1 MDLQVVL
8 YPRKPCCVTID
19 EYNKC
24 VDLYSDGLYRF
35 LLKNVKDR
43 EKAKDLVQETYARLW
58 TKVEEVSFEK
68 AKSYIFTA
76 GYHTMI
82 DQIRRE
88 KRHQEYQAAE
98 FSSGQGSS
106 NRQYSDLS
114 EILDEALERL
124 PPVQKSVIMLR
135 DYEGYSYEDIEK
147 ITGLNESQVKVY
159 IYRGRVALKEYI
171 GKLENV
177 V

>member
-1 MDLQVVL
+1 
-8 YPRKPCCVTID
+8 
-19 EYNKC
+19 
-24 VDLYSDGLYRF
+24 
-35 LLKNVKDR
+35 VKDR
-43 EKAKDLVQETYARLW
+43 DKAKDLVQDTYAKLW

-82 DQIRRE
+82 DMMRRE
-88 KRHQEYQAAE
+88 KRQMDYSAE
-98 FSSGQGSS
+98 EIRTSTVGTS
-106 NRQYSDLS
+106 RQYSDLKD
-114 EILDEALERL
+114 ILNEALDRL

-135 DYEGYSYEDIEK
+135 DYEGYSYEEIEE

-159 IYRGRVALKEYI
+159 IYRARVALKEYI
-171 GKLENV
+171 VKMEYV

>member
-1 MDLQVVL
+1 MTVA
-8 YPRKPCCVTID
+8 
-19 EYNKC
+19 EYNQC

-43 EKAKDLVQETYARLW
+43 DQARDLVQDTYAKLW
-58 TKVEEVSFEK
+58 MKVEEVSFEK

-82 DQIRRE
+82 DQMRRQ
-88 KRHQEYQAAE
+88 KRHQDFRSEE
-98 FSSGQGSS
+98 MHTGTSSTH
-106 NRQYSDLS
+106 RQYSDLND
-114 EILDEALERL
+114 ILHEALDRL
-124 PPVQKSVIMLR
+124 PPVQKSVVMLR
-135 DYEGYSYEDIEK
+135 DYEGYSYEEIEK

-159 IYRGRVALKEYI
+159 IYRARVALKEYLV
-171 GKLENV
+171 KMEYV

>member
-1 MDLQVVL
+1 MT
-8 YPRKPCCVTID
+8 VT
-19 EYNKC
+19 EYNQC
-24 VDLYSDGLYRF
+24 VDLHSDGLYRF
-35 LLKNVKDR
+35 LLKNVRDKD
-43 EKAKDLVQETYARLW
+43 KARDLVQDTYAKLW
-58 TKVEEVSFEK
+58 MKVEDVSFEK

-82 DQIRRE
+82 DQMRRE
-88 KRHQEYQAAE
+88 KRHIDYQAEEMATMQT
-98 FSSGQGSS
+98 GS
-106 NRQYSDLS
+106 NRQYSDLQ
-114 EILDEALERL
+114 EILQEALDRL

-159 IYRGRVALKEYI
+159 IYRGRIALKEYI
-171 GKLENV
+171 VKLENV

>member
-1 MDLQVVL
+1 M
-8 YPRKPCCVTID
+8 TTA
-19 EYNKC
+19 EYNQC

-35 LLKNVKDR
+35 LMKNVNDR
-43 EKAKDLVQETYARLW
+43 DKAKDLVQDTYAKLW
-58 TKVEEVSFEK
+58 MKVEEVAFEK

-88 KRHQEYQAAE
+88 KRHRDYNHHEMHV
-98 FSSGQGSS
+98 GTGSTMK
-106 NRQYSDLS
+106 QYSDLN
-114 EILDEALERL
+114 EILHEALDRL

-135 DYEGYSYEDIEK
+135 DYEGYSYEEIEK

-159 IYRGRVALKEYI
+159 IYRGRLALKEYLV
-171 GKLENV
+171 KMEYV

>member
-1 MDLQVVL
+1 M
-8 YPRKPCCVTID
+8 TTA

-35 LLKNVKDR
+35 LLKNVKDKD
-43 EKAKDLVQETYARLW
+43 KAKDLVQDTYAKLW

-82 DQIRRE
+82 DQMRRE
-88 KRHQEYQAAE
+88 KRHQDYKSEELAT
-98 FSSGQGSS
+98 SDRGT
-106 NRQYSDLS
+106 NRQYNDLQ
-114 EILDEALERL
+114 EILQDALDRL

-159 IYRGRVALKEYI
+159 IYRGRIALKDYI
-171 GKLENV
+171 VKLENV
-177 V
+177 M